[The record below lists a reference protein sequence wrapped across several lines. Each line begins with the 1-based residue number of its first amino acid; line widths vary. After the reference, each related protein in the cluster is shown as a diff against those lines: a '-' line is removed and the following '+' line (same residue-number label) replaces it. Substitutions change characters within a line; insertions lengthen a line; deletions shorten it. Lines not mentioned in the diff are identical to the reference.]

1 MIKTLI
7 TAFSIIFFVFKLP
20 YVVWSKSQNKLSV
33 YRFKSHEDMLDDE
46 YIVTSWL
53 NYVID
58 CIIFISYPVGLCITV
73 TLIFFTQKFL
83 ILLGLIP
90 MYFSPLFISFMREIG
105 GSLMLL
111 HLNVKGIKNNT
122 HHEEL

>member
-1 MIKTLI
+1 M

-20 YVVWSKSQNKLSV
+20 YVVWSKSKNKLSV

-90 MYFSPLFISFMREIG
+90 IYFSPLFISFMRELG

-111 HLNVKGIKNNT
+111 HLNVKEIKKNT
-122 HHEEL
+122 YHEEL

>member
-90 MYFSPLFISFMREIG
+90 MYFSPLFISFMRELG

-111 HLNVKGIKNNT
+111 HLNVKKIKKNT
-122 HHEEL
+122 YHEEL